1 MRMICCSQRLQTPSR
16 RSRSPAAEEP
26 APRVSGPEEDLQRV
40 SEERFSIQPHPGSF
54 KSIQKCLLFS
64 SHSHLLLSLFIC
76 VSAGEATLS
85 LCLGFH
91 GNKTYRTLCRAENI
105 LRERDSGEKSICR
118 TSRELQVPA
127 ESKPQKANAVFY
139 HPFFILSFY

>member
-1 MRMICCSQRLQTPSR
+1 MICCSQRLQTPSR

-54 KSIQKCLLFS
+54 KSIHHVFS
-64 SHSHLLLSLFIC
+64 SHLIHTSCCLCLS
-76 VSAGEATLS
+76 VSAPET
-85 LCLGFH
+85 GFH
-91 GNKTYRTLCRAENI
+91 GNKTYRTLCRAENV

-127 ESKPQKANAVFY
+127 ESKPQKANAVFS
-139 HPFFILSFY
+139 HPFFILLSFY